1 MIPIVAIFISS
12 ESLLVSMGQDPEVSR
27 IAKTYVCLMIPGV
40 WAMGQF
46 DSTKKFL
53 SSQLKNSIPVWTQ
66 LFTTALHF
74 LWCYIFIQ
82 KMGLRERGAAAA
94 TNITYILNMIIAD
107 VIIRMKQNTT
117 FEGMVFFYDKSVLQG
132 IGNYLKIGIP
142 GMLMLCFE
150 WWAFEL
156 LALFTGTLGVY

>member
-1 MIPIVAIFISS
+1 
-12 ESLLVSMGQDPEVSR
+12 
-27 IAKTYVCLMIPGV
+27 MIPGV

-53 SSQLKNSIPVWTQ
+53 SSQYKNSIPVWTQ

-74 LWCYIFIQ
+74 YWCHLFIV
-82 KMGLRERGAAAA
+82 KYDMRERGAAAA
-94 TNITYILNMIIAD
+94 TNITYILNMVIAD
-107 VIIRMKQNTT
+107 VWIRFKKNTD
-117 FEGMVFFYDKSVLQG
+117 FKDMVFWYDSSVFQELC
-132 IGNYLKIGIP
+132 NYLKIGVP

-156 LALFTGTLGVY
+156 LAIFTGLLGVD